1 MTTLPEICSSCGLPV
16 ELCVCEEI
24 AREQQRIRIY
34 TEKRRYGK
42 IVTVVEGID
51 TGDINVD
58 ELAKELKTRCASGG
72 TVKNGTIELQGDH
85 KKKVLQVLQKMGFPA
100 EID

>member
-1 MTTLPEICSSCGLPV
+1 MPEICSNCGLPV

-24 AREQQRIRIY
+24 AREQQRIRI
-34 TEKRRYGK
+34 TSVKRRYGK

-51 TGDINVD
+51 TGDINVE

-85 KKKVLQVLQKMGFPA
+85 KKKVREVLQKMGFPA
-100 EID
+100 EIE